1 MWSGL
6 LEPGMTTTPRCKF
19 HRKVTWAEV
28 TPWAFAM
35 AEITGSPSSSEV
47 YPRPPK
53 GYQPCTV
60 MPNSWIYGTTS
71 DS

>member
-28 TPWAFAM
+28 TPWALKRWM
-35 AEITGSPSSSEV
+35 RLQAE
-47 YPRPPK
+47 K
-53 GYQPCTV
+53 CA
-60 MPNSWIYGTTS
+60 
-71 DS
+71 